1 MNMNMNIRKNKIF
14 GVIIVIM
21 TIYLCKYYC
30 HPVEINRTLDR
41 EHREI
46 FKNLDNLYN
55 SCEKHWKTEER
66 MYAQGLQKMP
76 SNHKDITQDWESHNN
91 EHKEL
96 LDKIKEMKNTIS
108 RHIDEKDEKHFH
120 WAK

>member
-1 MNMNMNIRKNKIF
+1 MDIRKIKIS
-14 GVIIVIM
+14 GVIVIIM
-21 TIYLCKYYC
+21 ITIYLWKNYR

-66 MYAQGLQKMP
+66 MYVQGLQKMP
-76 SNHKDITQDWESHNN
+76 SNHRDTTQEWESHNK
-91 EHKEL
+91 EHKDL

-108 RHIDEKDEKHFH
+108 QHINEKDKKDFH

>member
-1 MNMNMNIRKNKIF
+1 MNMNIRKIKII
-14 GVIIVIM
+14 GVVII
-21 TIYLCKYYC
+21 TIYLLKYYC
-30 HPVEINRTLDR
+30 HSVEINRTLDR

-46 FKNLDNLYN
+46 FKNLDRLYN

-91 EHKEL
+91 EHKDL
-96 LDKIKEMKNTIS
+96 LDKIKEIGNTIS
-108 RHIDEKDEKHFH
+108 QHIDEKDKKDFH